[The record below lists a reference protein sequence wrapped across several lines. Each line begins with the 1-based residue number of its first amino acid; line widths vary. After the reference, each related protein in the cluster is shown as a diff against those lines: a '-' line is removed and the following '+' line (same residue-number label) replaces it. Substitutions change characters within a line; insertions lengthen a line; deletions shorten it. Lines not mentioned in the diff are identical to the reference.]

1 MAEEIFNPLDS
12 LGPEYGSINS
22 PILDQAGLS
31 AFEGNVP
38 KTPQIEF
45 PKPENY
51 YPTLGGVQNLNR
63 QNINIRQNLVRTPVN
78 NPSIPKKNVKT
89 SDINAAN
96 KAYLDNFFQANQD
109 KNAYGKIYSYNSGP
123 DGNAFYK
130 RYAAYG
136 QEKFDEVG
144 FSPIRDNEANFNSR
158 TTRWDDF
165 SRMMTHSFVPLLTS
179 GFTSGPRSLMA
190 MATGDFTSADLEDA
204 RLYEEAA
211 AIGQSSKGGAMQFVN
226 NTVMN
231 FGYTAGIIGEAILE
245 EAAGAL
251 LAAPTGGAS
260 FFAATMNNARKVK
273 NVIKGL
279 ELMSDGYTA
288 VRGSLKALNN
298 ITDARKVWQGVRES
312 ATLGKVARFMN
323 PLENT
328 YDAVTGIR
336 KAVRAGDNI
345 SDLAMI
351 SKTAGGFYRDIR
363 NINMAL
369 SEARLEAGMTENK
382 VYDKL
387 YNDAWIAN
395 DHKVPSN
402 QELAA
407 IEKQAKEASLE
418 TLMLNTGIILVSNK
432 FTFGNVTRPR
442 GGIRNFIKSS
452 TDELYEVAAREGA
465 KDFGKLG
472 KVVYNQA
479 TKAFEFQK
487 RNLAT
492 WAKGWTK
499 DPIYKSVANT
509 VGYFKANFVEGVQ
522 ENLQEVIAQAN
533 ERYYIDSYKSPA
545 LQASLYSKAVI
556 KQGLQPK
563 EDYYYDG
570 LKDQFSA
577 QGAETFASG
586 LFMGTLAGPLNN
598 AVPFLSSSY
607 NRIFDKEGYAEWK
620 NAQMNIT
627 EGLVEQLNSQSLAE
641 HFSDVH
647 FNVGAQDLISK
658 IKNAGSKKEGMDAEM
673 ESYIQG
679 IELMRSTGST
689 FLFKEK
695 LESLKDT
702 TDEEFADAIGID
714 VKDADKYR
722 VRIDNAIQRIDSIN
736 DTYDK
741 AEKLFPSPANPKT
754 LGLDED
760 SDEYKA
766 KVLAYNAHHIA
777 VKNLVFFNE
786 AFKDA
791 MGRRVDIQEKYLSN
805 PELQKVGYTEG
816 ALLFKPDQMVNEIAL
831 AAQELQMEMDTTKD
845 PKKIKALESKIEV
858 LSQYADAHSKFN
870 LFFNRH
876 QFAEE
881 YRAELTKELKREP
894 TAEEIADRME
904 QEMGS
909 LDDSQMKEAFI
920 DNLQKAHNN
929 YIKSLA
935 KDKGEIVF
943 DRDMDE
949 AFELLMDYYKLG
961 QEGQSLAKYIDHLHN
976 PENFYDLVSRN
987 AKWMDHQYNRRIKYY
1002 EDLITSEIGK
1012 VRDNAFLNKL
1022 YDAGYVM
1029 SQEDMLAYLGKGNM
1043 PPKEIYNHITKEIYL
1058 EGSPEY
1064 VKIYEEFFKKRAELK
1079 SKAKPKKTGIVKAN
1093 YEKQLADLEA
1103 EKEAAIAALPTEQV
1117 RVDGENMKKKG
1128 KNKTLSFDEVYDQ
1141 LETEQ
1146 YVELSYKNMTAPM
1159 IYYKDVNGDIRLEG
1173 PEGDYVDLE
1182 DISVRFTEAK
1192 KFTYEEQPNPAEV
1205 KKIEDTFKVK
1215 RDAILD
1221 AYNEDKKI
1229 LEDEAEF
1236 EEIDQDTDLNTDDLK
1251 EFRNML
1257 YEKYTDYV
1265 DTLDDEVKEKLF
1277 DDPELFNQQFE
1288 DWVKRPENK
1297 QYFDKYNKQ
1306 NKPTQKEDTVFTF
1319 EGEDI
1324 DTKDLS
1330 LPELIRYRDNLN
1342 NRITAMESD
1351 ELMATPEE
1359 IEEGKDIK
1367 RAYKTDIKTL
1377 NTVIQKRQ
1385 LAGFSPVIKEGI
1397 KKIQKLLEAQKGV
1410 EPGYLLT
1417 ADDPVTGLK
1426 AGEKAY
1432 RVDGLVHRRTTNAIQ
1447 DVIEEEYEYTGK
1459 QAVEKAFNLTIG
1471 KLGLNDKSISS
1482 FMSQMSA
1489 LLETDS
1495 LPGMNQDLL
1504 DEVEAELKSLNGKTV
1519 EQIKLEKDQNKIFK
1533 QIDKINADIEKAE
1546 EDGNATRVQNLIQ
1559 QRSELYPKL
1568 AELDAK
1574 IKGDQTTAPSADT
1587 EAKKADIERRRQKEI
1602 QNTDGLTV
1610 KQAKT
1615 INAKYDAEL
1624 EALGQLA
1631 DIEAKKADIERRRQE
1646 ELNKYA
1652 YDIVERVEDYE
1663 VIHDNGDTLF
1673 VQVRYKKDGS
1683 KEVLTGTEKNKN
1695 GNVAKGSAV
1704 ISDTFYE
1711 EIYEK
1716 VTKTGER
1723 TGEEANLN
1731 GRENKINTEYDAELA
1746 ALGQPVTTTPTE
1758 TVNSHTTFDIIM
1770 DMISEKS
1777 FEDGRIAGNF
1787 ADLAKDYLES
1797 GAKPAFDKKLIS
1809 QEAYDSLFDESTGFL
1824 TKIKRMVDAGEMYLI
1839 GRDLVVYDS
1848 DITRPDGSK
1857 DRIAG
1862 EIDLLL
1868 ATEDGIM
1875 IVDIKTGT
1883 ATKWRNFNKVKR
1895 TEQDKVYSKR
1905 EEYTLQQ
1912 GAYATMLE
1920 NMIEAP
1926 VTIALLPIERS
1937 SNAETNQ
1944 MVTAGQPTNKAIYNT
1959 VEYEKNP
1966 DGFYK
1971 RNDIGQLVFKQTN
1984 DKAYKYFI
1992 PLYRDSIQDKLNILF
2007 PQGAVKLIPGLES
2020 IAKKQMDSYKA
2031 QLDKVTAENTKANV
2045 KTLDGIEKHMTEF
2058 AAKNNIAIPDEL
2070 TNLIKLKRADL
2081 NKEGSMRVIN
2091 NVINKYQRT
2100 KDNSQQNIDKITDK
2114 LSKLKTNVSFDE
2126 IDLDPYS
2133 EFIQEQLEAD
2143 EQFESRFNTH
2153 EEYFANRTGEPTAG
2167 QLIAAETLHLSGIL
2181 TDDEYNAITTD
2192 KYNSSEV
2199 SELIHESVKR
2209 IQYLKVNSA
2218 TDKQAA
2224 ELADYQREIFNLMF
2238 NTKWHA
2244 SNVST
2249 VSVLEDIKEN
2259 LDQGNVKSA
2268 IDILDLELMKMEKLL
2283 NSPYIKDT
2291 EKKTV
2296 TTKITDFN
2304 AMKQAI
2310 VDMTGYV
2317 EEMFETPVEM
2327 EEEGE
2332 LEEFES
2338 VGSELEN
2345 KYSVGTK
2352 IYKKNDNFDEYTVD
2366 KINDDGTVVLAD
2378 ANGKPTTH
2386 RMDTLSRDYL
2396 TEQEMMGE
2404 KPEDTSYETT
2414 PVEDSHLEESQGTV
2428 DQFITTPALKDKAHE
2443 EGMKQSLASIEKDLI
2458 KEIKNC
2464 Q

>member
-22 PILDQAGLS
+22 PILDQVGLS

-51 YPTLGGVQNLNR
+51 YPTLGGVQNLDR

-78 NPSIPKKNVKT
+78 NNSIPKKNVKT

-109 KNAYGKIYSYNSGP
+109 KNAYGKIYSYNAGP

-211 AIGQSSKGGAMQFVN
+211 AIGQSSKGGAMEFVN

-260 FFAATMNNARKVK
+260 LFAATMNNARKAK
-273 NVIKGL
+273 TVIKGL
-279 ELMSDGYTA
+279 DLMSDGYDA

-298 ITDARKVWQGVRES
+298 MTDARKIWQGVRES

-336 KAVRAGDNI
+336 TAVKAGDNI
-345 SDLAMI
+345 TDLAMI

-395 DHKVPSN
+395 DYKVPSN
-402 QELAA
+402 KELAA
-407 IEKQAKEASLE
+407 IEKQSKEASLE

-472 KVVYNQA
+472 KVIYNQA

-627 EGLVEQLNSQSLAE
+627 EGLIEQLNKQSLAE

-658 IKNAGSKKEGMDAEM
+658 IKNAGSKKDGLDVEM

-679 IELMRSTGST
+679 IDLMRRTGST
-689 FLFKEK
+689 YLFKEK
-695 LESLKDT
+695 LESLKDA

-722 VRIDNAIQRIDSIN
+722 ARIDNAIQRVDNIN
-736 DTYDK
+736 DAYDK
-741 AEKLFPSPANPKT
+741 GEKLFPGPANPET
-754 LGLDED
+754 LGLDEN
-760 SDEYKA
+760 SDEYKT
-766 KVLAYNAHHIA
+766 KVLAYKAHHTA

-791 MGRRVDIQEKYLSN
+791 MGRRVAIQEKYLSN
-805 PELQKVGYTEG
+805 TELQKAGYTEG

-845 PKKIKALESKIEV
+845 SKKIKALESKIEV
-858 LSQYADAHSKFN
+858 LSQYADAHSKFD

-881 YRAELTKELKREP
+881 YKAELTKELKREP

-961 QEGQSLAKYIDHLHN
+961 QEGQSMAKYIDHLHN

-1002 EDLITSEIGK
+1002 EDLISSEIGK

-1043 PPKEIYNHITKEIYL
+1043 PPKEIYNHTTQEIYL

-1093 YEKQLADLEA
+1093 YEKQLADLET

-1128 KNKTLSFDEVYDQ
+1128 KNKTLSFDEVYNQ
-1141 LETEQ
+1141 LENEQ

-1265 DTLDDEVKEKLF
+1265 DTLDDEVKERLF

-1417 ADDPVTGLK
+1417 ADDEATGLK

-1504 DEVEAELKSLNGKTV
+1504 DEVEDELKALNGKSV
-1519 EQIKLEKDQNKIFK
+1519 EQIKNEKAQDKINK

-1559 QRSELYPKL
+1559 QRAELYPKL
-1568 AELDAK
+1568 AELSS
-1574 IKGDQTTAPSADT
+1574 KGTGTQPVGT
-1587 EAKKADIERRRQKEI
+1587 EAEKTDIEKAQRQLDGVESRINPNTKHPFFNVGQKHNIGNNYEVREFKDERKDTTQEGVEVITKIHKPAEVDANGQMSRRAEVEV
-1602 QNTDGLTV
+1602 TFFDSYG
-1610 KQAKT
+1610 QAQEFV
-1615 INAKYDAEL
+1615 NAQY
-1624 EALGQLA
+1624 
-1631 DIEAKKADIERRRQE
+1631 
-1646 ELNKYA
+1646 NKYKA
-1652 YDIVERVEDYE
+1652 IAEER
-1663 VIHDNGDTLF
+1663 L
-1673 VQVRYKKDGS
+1673 
-1683 KEVLTGTEKNKN
+1683 
-1695 GNVAKGSAV
+1695 AK
-1704 ISDTFYE
+1704 
-1711 EIYEK
+1711 
-1716 VTKTGER
+1716 
-1723 TGEEANLN
+1723 AN
-1731 GRENKINTEYDAELA
+1731 AELA
-1746 ALGQPVTTTPTE
+1746 ALEQSTTTTPTE

-1966 DGFYK
+1966 DGSYK

-2045 KTLDGIEKHMTEF
+2045 KALDGIEKHMTEF

-2133 EFIQEQLEAD
+2133 EFIQKQLEED

-2181 TDDEYNAITTD
+2181 TDEEYNAITTD

-2259 LDQGNVKSA
+2259 LDQGNVKA
-2268 IDILDLELMKMEKLL
+2268 AMDILDLELMKMEKLL

-2317 EEMFETPVEM
+2317 EEMFETPVDM

-2345 KYSVGTK
+2345 NYPVGTK

-2366 KINDDGTVVLAD
+2366 KMNDDGTVVLAD
-2378 ANGKPTTH
+2378 ANGKLTTH

-2404 KPEDTSYETT
+2404 KPEDASYETT

-2428 DQFITTPALKDKAHE
+2428 DEFITTPALKEKAHE
-2443 EGMKQSLASIEKDLI
+2443 EGMKQSIASIEKELI
-2458 KEIKNC
+2458 KQIKIC
-2464 Q
+2464 P

>member
-12 LGPEYGSINS
+12 LGPEYGSING
-22 PILDQAGLS
+22 PILDQVGLS

-38 KTPQIEF
+38 RTPQIEF

-51 YPTLGGVQNLNR
+51 YPTLGGVQNLDR
-63 QNINIRQNLVRTPVN
+63 QNVNIRQNLVRTPAN
-78 NPSIPKKNVKT
+78 NSSIPKKNVKA

-109 KNAYGKIYSYNSGP
+109 KNAYGKIYSYNAGP

-136 QEKFDEVG
+136 QQKFDEVG

-211 AIGQSSKGGAMQFVN
+211 AIGQSSKGGAMGFIN

-260 FFAATMNNARKVK
+260 LFAATMNNFRKAK
-273 NVIKGL
+273 TTIKGL
-279 ELMSDGYTA
+279 DLMTDGYSA
-288 VRGSLKALNN
+288 VKNSLKALNN
-298 ITDARKVWQGVRES
+298 ITDARKVWQGVKES
-312 ATLGKVARFMN
+312 TTLGKVGRFIN

-328 YDAVTGIR
+328 YDAVTGI
-336 KAVRAGDNI
+336 KTALKAGDNI
-345 SDLAMI
+345 TDLAMI

-402 QELAA
+402 KELAA
-407 IEKQAKEASLE
+407 IEKQAKESSLE

-432 FTFGNVTRPR
+432 ITFGNVTRPR

-452 TDELYEVAAREGA
+452 TDELYEVAAKEGA

-472 KVVYNQA
+472 KVIYNQA

-509 VGYFKANFVEGVQ
+509 VGYFKANFIEGVQ

-627 EGLVEQLNSQSLAE
+627 EGLVKQLNDQSLAE

-658 IKNAGSKKEGMDAEM
+658 IKNSGSKKDGMDAEM

-679 IELMRSTGST
+679 IDLMRSTGST
-689 FLFKEK
+689 YLFKEK
-695 LESLKDT
+695 LESLKDA

-722 VRIDNAIQRIDSIN
+722 ARIDNAIQRVDNIN
-736 DTYDK
+736 DAYDK

-766 KVLAYNAHHIA
+766 KVLAYNAHHTA

-791 MGRRVDIQEKYLSN
+791 MGRRVAIQEKYLSN
-805 PELQKVGYTEG
+805 PELQKAGYTEG

-858 LSQYADAHSKFN
+858 LSQYADAHSKFD

-881 YRAELTKELKREP
+881 YKAELTKELKREP

-976 PENFYDLVSRN
+976 PENFYDLVSKN
-987 AKWMDHQYNRRIKYY
+987 AKWMDHQYNKRIKYY
-1002 EDLITSEIGK
+1002 EDLISSEIGK

-1043 PPKEIYNHITKEIYL
+1043 PPKEIYNHTTQEIYL

-1093 YEKQLADLEA
+1093 YEKQLADLET

-1141 LETEQ
+1141 LENEQ
-1146 YVELSYKNMTAPM
+1146 YVELSYKNMTAPI
-1159 IYYKDVNGDIRLEG
+1159 IYYKDANGDVRLEG

-1205 KKIEDTFKVK
+1205 KKIEDAFKVK

-1277 DDPELFNQQFE
+1277 DDPELFNQEFE

-1306 NKPTQKEDTVFTF
+1306 NKPTQKEDAVFTF

-1324 DTKDLS
+1324 NTKDLS

-1342 NRITAMESD
+1342 NRLTSIASD

-1367 RAYKTDIKTL
+1367 RAYKTDVKTL

-1432 RVDGLVHRRTTNAIQ
+1432 RVNALVHRRTTNAIQ
-1447 DVIEEEYEYTGK
+1447 DVIEEEYEYKGK
-1459 QAVEKAFNLTIG
+1459 EAVEIAFNLTIG
-1471 KLGLNDKSISS
+1471 TLGLNDKSIGS

-1504 DEVEAELKSLNGKTV
+1504 DEVEAELKALNGKTV

-1559 QRSELYPKL
+1559 QRAELYPKL

-1574 IKGDQTTAPSADT
+1574 IKGDQPETTAPA
-1587 EAKKADIERRRQKEI
+1587 E
-1602 QNTDGLTV
+1602 
-1610 KQAKT
+1610 T
-1615 INAKYDAEL
+1615 INA
-1624 EALGQLA
+1624 
-1631 DIEAKKADIERRRQE
+1631 
-1646 ELNKYA
+1646 
-1652 YDIVERVEDYE
+1652 
-1663 VIHDNGDTLF
+1663 
-1673 VQVRYKKDGS
+1673 
-1683 KEVLTGTEKNKN
+1683 
-1695 GNVAKGSAV
+1695 
-1704 ISDTFYE
+1704 
-1711 EIYEK
+1711 
-1716 VTKTGER
+1716 
-1723 TGEEANLN
+1723 
-1731 GRENKINTEYDAELA
+1731 
-1746 ALGQPVTTTPTE
+1746 
-1758 TVNSHTTFDIIM
+1758 HTTFDIIM

-1797 GAKPAFDKKLIS
+1797 GAKPAFDEKLIS
-1809 QEAYDSLFDESTGFL
+1809 EEAYDALFDESTGFL

-1966 DGFYK
+1966 DGSYK

-2020 IAKKQMDSYKA
+2020 VAKKQMDSYKA

-2070 TNLIKLKRADL
+2070 TNLIKFKRAEL

-2091 NVINKYQRT
+2091 NVINKYQTT
-2100 KDNSQQNIDKITDK
+2100 KDSSQQRIDKITDK

-2133 EFIQEQLEAD
+2133 EFIQEQLEED

-2153 EEYFANRTGEPTAG
+2153 EEYFANRTSEPTAG

-2181 TDDEYNAITTD
+2181 TDEEYNAITTD

-2224 ELADYQREIFNLMF
+2224 ELADYQKEIFNLMF

-2259 LDQGNVKSA
+2259 LDQGYIKPA
-2268 IDILDLELMKMEKLL
+2268 IDILDLELMKLEKLL

-2317 EEMFETPVEM
+2317 EEMFETPVDM

-2345 KYSVGTK
+2345 NYPVGTK

-2366 KINDDGTVVLAD
+2366 KMNDDGTVVLAD

-2428 DQFITTPALKDKAHE
+2428 DEFITTPALKDKAHE

>member
-51 YPTLGGVQNLNR
+51 YPTLGGVQNLDR

-179 GFTSGPRSLMA
+179 GFTSGPRSLIA

-402 QELAA
+402 KELAA

-805 PELQKVGYTEG
+805 PELQKAGYTEG

-881 YRAELTKELKREP
+881 YKAELTKELKREP

-961 QEGQSLAKYIDHLHN
+961 QEGQSMAKYIDHLHN

-1043 PPKEIYNHITKEIYL
+1043 PPKEIYNHTTQEIYL

-1093 YEKQLADLEA
+1093 YEKQLADLET

-1141 LETEQ
+1141 LENEQ
-1146 YVELSYKNMTAPM
+1146 YVELSYKNMTAPI
-1159 IYYKDVNGDIRLEG
+1159 IYYKDANGDIRLEG

-1192 KFTYEEQPNPAEV
+1192 KFTYDEQPNPAEA
-1205 KKIEDTFKVK
+1205 KKIEDSFKVK

-1265 DTLDDEVKEKLF
+1265 DTLDDEVKERLF

-1288 DWVKRPENK
+1288 DWVKSPENK

-1519 EQIKLEKDQNKIFK
+1519 EQIKLEKDQDKIFK

-1574 IKGDQTTAPSADT
+1574 IKGDQTTVPSADT
-1587 EAKKADIERRRQKEI
+1587 EAQKADIEKAQRQLDNVESRINPNANHPIFNVGQKHNIGNNYEVREFKDERKDTTQEGVEVITKIHKPAEVDADGKMSRRAEVEV
-1602 QNTDGLTV
+1602 TFFDSYE
-1610 KQAKT
+1610 QAQEFV
-1615 INAKYDAEL
+1615 NAQY
-1624 EALGQLA
+1624 
-1631 DIEAKKADIERRRQE
+1631 
-1646 ELNKYA
+1646 NKYKA
-1652 YDIVERVEDYE
+1652 IAEER
-1663 VIHDNGDTLF
+1663 L
-1673 VQVRYKKDGS
+1673 
-1683 KEVLTGTEKNKN
+1683 
-1695 GNVAKGSAV
+1695 AK
-1704 ISDTFYE
+1704 
-1711 EIYEK
+1711 
-1716 VTKTGER
+1716 
-1723 TGEEANLN
+1723 AN
-1731 GRENKINTEYDAELA
+1731 AELA
-1746 ALGQPVTTTPTE
+1746 ALGQSTTTTPTE

-1966 DGFYK
+1966 DGSYK

-2045 KTLDGIEKHMTEF
+2045 KTLDGIEKHMAEF

-2181 TDDEYNAITTD
+2181 TDEEYNAITTD

-2259 LDQGNVKSA
+2259 LDQGNVKA
-2268 IDILDLELMKMEKLL
+2268 AMDILDLELMKMEKLL

-2317 EEMFETPVEM
+2317 EEMFETPVDM

-2345 KYSVGTK
+2345 NYPVGTK

-2366 KINDDGTVVLAD
+2366 KMNDDGTVVLAD
-2378 ANGKPTTH
+2378 TNGKLTTH

-2404 KPEDTSYETT
+2404 KPEDASYETT

-2428 DQFITTPALKDKAHE
+2428 DEFITTPALKDKAHE

>member
-22 PILDQAGLS
+22 PILDEKGLS

-38 KTPQIEF
+38 KTPTIEF

-51 YPTLGGVQNLNR
+51 YPTLSGVQNLDR
-63 QNINIRQNLVRTPVN
+63 QNVNIRQNLVRTPVN
-78 NPSIPKKNVKT
+78 NSSIPKKNLKASEV
-89 SDINAAN
+89 SAAN
-96 KAYLDNFFQANQD
+96 TAYLDNFFQANQD
-109 KNAYGKIYSYNSGP
+109 KNAYGKIYSYNAGP

-136 QEKFDEVG
+136 QKKFDEVG

-165 SRMMTHSFVPLLTS
+165 SRMMTHSFVPLFTS
-179 GFTSGPRSLMA
+179 GFTSGPKSLMA

-211 AIGQSSKGGAMQFVN
+211 AIGQSSKGGAMGFVN
-226 NTVMN
+226 NTVLN

-251 LAAPTGGAS
+251 LAAPTGGS
-260 FFAATMNNARKVK
+260 SLFAATMNNARKLK
-273 NVIKGL
+273 NFGKGL
-279 ELMSDGYTA
+279 DFMSDGYDA
-288 VRGSLKALNN
+288 VNGSLRAMNN
-298 ITDARKVWQGVRES
+298 MNQARKVWQTVRES
-312 ATLGKVARFMN
+312 ATLGKVGKFIN

-328 YDAVTGIR
+328 YDALSGIR
-336 KAVRAGDNI
+336 KAVKAGDNI
-345 SDLAMI
+345 TDLAI
-351 SKTAGGFYRDIR
+351 LSKTAGGFYRDIR
-363 NINMAL
+363 NVNMAL
-369 SEARLEAGMTENK
+369 SEARLEAGMVENK
-382 VYDKL
+382 IYDKL

-395 DHKVPSN
+395 DHKVPDN
-402 QELAA
+402 KELAA

-418 TLMLNTGIILVSNK
+418 TMMLNTGLIYFSNK
-432 FTFGNVTRPR
+432 ITFGNITAPR
-442 GGIRNFIKSS
+442 GGLRNFIKST
-452 TDELYEVAAREGA
+452 TDELYEVAAREGT

-472 KVVYNQA
+472 KVIYDQTA
-479 TKAFEFQK
+479 KAFKFQK
-487 RNLAT
+487 NNIAEL
-492 WAKGWTK
+492 AKGWAK
-499 DPIYKSVANT
+499 NPIYKSVGST
-509 VGYFKANFVEGVQ
+509 VGYFKSNFTEGIQ

-533 ERYYIDSYKSPA
+533 ERYYIDAYKSPG
-545 LQASLYSKAVI
+545 LQTNLYSKAVI

-563 EDYYYDG
+563 KDYYYDG

-607 NRIFDKEGYAEWK
+607 NRIFDKEGYNKWK
-620 NAQMNIT
+620 EAQMNIT
-627 EGLVEQLNSQSLAE
+627 EGLIKQLNDQSLNE

-647 FNVGAQDLISK
+647 FNAGAQDLISR
-658 IKNAGSKKEGMDAEM
+658 IKNSGSKKDGLDAEM
-673 ESYIQG
+673 EAYIEG
-679 IELMRSTGST
+679 INLMRNTGST
-689 FLFKEK
+689 FLFKER
-695 LESLKDT
+695 LEGLKDA
-702 TDEEFADAIGID
+702 TDEEFAEDIGID

-722 VRIDNAIQRIDSIN
+722 ARIDSAIERIDKVN
-736 DTYDK
+736 DAYDK

-766 KVLAYNAHHIA
+766 KVLSYNAHQTAI
-777 VKNLVFFNE
+777 KNLVFFNE
-786 AFKDA
+786 SFKDA
-791 MGRRVDIQEKYLSN
+791 MGRRVAIQEKYLSN
-805 PELQKVGYTEG
+805 PDLQKAGYTEG
-816 ALLFKPDQMVNEIAL
+816 ALLFKPANMINEIAL
-831 AAQELQMEMDTTKD
+831 AAQELQMEKDGAND

-858 LSQYADAHSKFN
+858 LSQFSDAHSKFN

-876 QFAEE
+876 EFAQKYKE
-881 YRAELTKELKREP
+881 ALTKELKREP

-904 QEMGS
+904 QDMGS
-909 LDDSQMKEAFI
+909 LDDPQMRELFVSNLKEA
-920 DNLQKAHNN
+920 HNK
-929 YIKSLA
+929 YIKTLA
-935 KDKGEIVF
+935 KDKDEIVF
-943 DRDMDE
+943 DKDMDE
-949 AFELLMDYYKLG
+949 AFVLLMDYYTLVKDGQKL
-961 QEGQSLAKYIDHLHN
+961 ATYIDHLHN

-987 AKWMDHQYNRRIKYY
+987 KKWMDHQYNQRVKYY

-1029 SQEDMLAYLGKGNM
+1029 SQEDMLDYLGKNSL
-1043 PPKEIYNHITKEIYL
+1043 PPSEIYNHTTKEIYK

-1064 VKIYEEFFKKRAELK
+1064 NKIYEEFFKKRAELK
-1079 SKAKPKKTGIVKAN
+1079 AQVKPKKTGIVKAE
-1093 YEKQLADLEA
+1093 YEKQLADLE
-1103 EKEAAIAALPTEQV
+1103 EQKQAAIDQLPTEEV
-1117 RVDGENMKKKG
+1117 RVDGESMKKKG
-1128 KNKTLSFDEVYDQ
+1128 KNKTLSMDEVYDQ
-1141 LETEQ
+1141 LETEE
-1146 YVELSYKNMTAPM
+1146 YVELSYKDMSAPM
-1159 IYYKDVNGDIRLEG
+1159 VFYKDVNGDIRLEG
-1173 PEGDYVDLE
+1173 PEGEYVDLE
-1182 DISVRFTEAK
+1182 GVKVRFTEAK
-1192 KFTYEEQPNPAEV
+1192 RFTYEEQRNAADV
-1205 KKIEDTFKVK
+1205 KKIEETYKAK

-1221 AYNEDKKI
+1221 AYNADMKVI
-1229 LEDEAEF
+1229 EDESEY
-1236 EEIDQDTDLNTDDLK
+1236 EEIDQNTDLNTADLK

-1265 DTLDDEVKEKLF
+1265 ETLDEEEKERLY
-1277 DDPELFNQQFE
+1277 DDPEAFNQEFE
-1288 DWVKRPENK
+1288 EWTKLPENK

-1306 NKPTQKEDTVFTF
+1306 NKPVAKEDAVFTF
-1319 EGEDI
+1319 DGEDV
-1324 DTKDLS
+1324 DTKDYT
-1330 LPELIRYRDNLN
+1330 LPQLIRFRDNLN
-1342 NRITAMESD
+1342 NRVTEMEKD

-1367 RAYKTDIKTL
+1367 RGYKTDIKTL
-1377 NTVIQKRQ
+1377 NTIIQKRQ

-1417 ADDPVTGLK
+1417 EDDEDTGLK

-1447 DVIEEEYEYTGK
+1447 DVIEEEYEYKGK

-1471 KLGLNDKSISS
+1471 KEGLNNKSIDS

-1504 DEVEAELKSLNGKTV
+1504 DEVESELKALNGKSV
-1519 EQIKLEKDQNKIFK
+1519 DQIKNEKAQDKINK
-1533 QIDKINADIEKAE
+1533 QIDKINAEIEKAE

-1559 QRSELYPKL
+1559 QRAELYPKL
-1568 AELDAK
+1568 AELSS
-1574 IKGDQTTAPSADT
+1574 KGTGTQPVGT
-1587 EAKKADIERRRQKEI
+1587 EAKKTKIISSETVEKGIKKGQTIIVTQTNSTEDVEGTIVSVTEYEAKVGDTTVSLGGRTMTFKEFKEEFPLDEDYEEIFADSPDLNDDTRI
-1602 QNTDGLTV
+1602 TV
-1610 KQAKT
+1610 RKVKRAPSSSRFETVVSIFSPVLGGKMDVTIKQDD
-1615 INAKYDAEL
+1615 AKYQAEL
-1624 EALGQLA
+1624 EALGQA
-1631 DIEAKKADIERRRQE
+1631 EA
-1646 ELNKYA
+1646 
-1652 YDIVERVEDYE
+1652 
-1663 VIHDNGDTLF
+1663 
-1673 VQVRYKKDGS
+1673 
-1683 KEVLTGTEKNKN
+1683 
-1695 GNVAKGSAV
+1695 
-1704 ISDTFYE
+1704 
-1711 EIYEK
+1711 
-1716 VTKTGER
+1716 
-1723 TGEEANLN
+1723 
-1731 GRENKINTEYDAELA
+1731 
-1746 ALGQPVTTTPTE
+1746 PTE
-1758 TVNSHTTFDIIM
+1758 TINTHTTFDIIM

-1797 GAKPAFDKKLIS
+1797 GAKPVFNEKLIS

-1944 MVTAGQPTNKAIYNT
+1944 MVTAGQPTNKAVYNT

-1966 DGFYK
+1966 DGTYK
-1971 RNDIGQLVFKQTN
+1971 RNDVGQLVFKQSN
-1984 DKAYKYFI
+1984 DKAYKFFI
-1992 PLYRDSIQDKLNILF
+1992 PLYREPIQDKLNILF

-2020 IAKKQMDSYKA
+2020 VAKKQMDSYKT

-2070 TNLIKLKRADL
+2070 LNLIKVKRAEM
-2081 NKEGSMRVIN
+2081 NKEGSMKIIN
-2091 NVINKYQRT
+2091 NIIDKYNRT
-2100 KDNSQQNIDKITDK
+2100 KDSSQVSIDKITNK
-2114 LSKLKTNVSFDE
+2114 LSKLKTNVSFDD
-2126 IDLDPYS
+2126 IDLDQYS
-2133 EFIQEQLEAD
+2133 DFIQEQLEAD
-2143 EQFESRFNTH
+2143 EQFKSRFETH
-2153 EEYFANRTGEPTAG
+2153 EEYFANRTSSPTAG
-2167 QLIAAETLHLSGIL
+2167 QLIAAQTLHLSGIL
-2181 TDDEYNAITTD
+2181 TDEEYNPIAD
-2192 KYNSSEV
+2192 EDYDSSEV

-2224 ELADYQREIFNLMF
+2224 ELADYQKEIFNLMF
-2238 NTKWHA
+2238 NTKWHT
-2244 SNVST
+2244 SNVAT
-2249 VSVLEDIKEN
+2249 VLVLDSVKEN
-2259 LDQGNVKSA
+2259 LDEGDIRTAV
-2268 IDILDLELMKMEKLL
+2268 DILDREIGTMEVRLE
-2283 NSPYIKDT
+2283 SPYAKDP
-2291 EKKTV
+2291 EKKTL
-2296 TTKITDFN
+2296 TSKIADLT

-2317 EEMFETPVEM
+2317 EEMFEVEPEI

-2338 VGSELEN
+2338 FGTELEN
-2345 KYSVGTK
+2345 KYTVGT
-2352 IYKKNDNFDEYTVD
+2352 ILYKKNDNFDEYTVD
-2366 KINDDGTVVLAD
+2366 KVNNDGTVVLAAPD
-2378 ANGKPTTH
+2378 GKKTTH
-2386 RMDTLSRDYL
+2386 RMDTISKDFS
-2396 TEQEMMGE
+2396 TEKEIMGE
-2404 KPEDTSYETT
+2404 TPEDTSYETNQ
-2414 PVEDSHLEESQGTV
+2414 VEDSHLKESQGTV
-2428 DQFITTPALKDKAHE
+2428 DEFIITPALKDKAHE
-2443 EGMKQSLASIEKDLI
+2443 EGMKQSISSIEKDLI
-2458 KEIKNC
+2458 AQIKNC

>member
-1 MAEEIFNPLDS
+1 
-12 LGPEYGSINS
+12 
-22 PILDQAGLS
+22 
-31 AFEGNVP
+31 
-38 KTPQIEF
+38 
-45 PKPENY
+45 
-51 YPTLGGVQNLNR
+51 
-63 QNINIRQNLVRTPVN
+63 
-78 NPSIPKKNVKT
+78 
-89 SDINAAN
+89 
-96 KAYLDNFFQANQD
+96 
-109 KNAYGKIYSYNSGP
+109 
-123 DGNAFYK
+123 
-130 RYAAYG
+130 
-136 QEKFDEVG
+136 
-144 FSPIRDNEANFNSR
+144 
-158 TTRWDDF
+158 
-165 SRMMTHSFVPLLTS
+165 
-179 GFTSGPRSLMA
+179 
-190 MATGDFTSADLEDA
+190 
-204 RLYEEAA
+204 
-211 AIGQSSKGGAMQFVN
+211 
-226 NTVMN
+226 
-231 FGYTAGIIGEAILE
+231 
-245 EAAGAL
+245 
-251 LAAPTGGAS
+251 
-260 FFAATMNNARKVK
+260 
-273 NVIKGL
+273 
-279 ELMSDGYTA
+279 
-288 VRGSLKALNN
+288 
-298 ITDARKVWQGVRES
+298 
-312 ATLGKVARFMN
+312 
-323 PLENT
+323 
-328 YDAVTGIR
+328 
-336 KAVRAGDNI
+336 
-345 SDLAMI
+345 
-351 SKTAGGFYRDIR
+351 
-363 NINMAL
+363 
-369 SEARLEAGMTENK
+369 
-382 VYDKL
+382 
-387 YNDAWIAN
+387 
-395 DHKVPSN
+395 
-402 QELAA
+402 
-407 IEKQAKEASLE
+407 
-418 TLMLNTGIILVSNK
+418 
-432 FTFGNVTRPR
+432 
-442 GGIRNFIKSS
+442 
-452 TDELYEVAAREGA
+452 
-465 KDFGKLG
+465 
-472 KVVYNQA
+472 
-479 TKAFEFQK
+479 
-487 RNLAT
+487 
-492 WAKGWTK
+492 
-499 DPIYKSVANT
+499 
-509 VGYFKANFVEGVQ
+509 
-522 ENLQEVIAQAN
+522 
-533 ERYYIDSYKSPA
+533 
-545 LQASLYSKAVI
+545 
-556 KQGLQPK
+556 
-563 EDYYYDG
+563 
-570 LKDQFSA
+570 
-577 QGAETFASG
+577 
-586 LFMGTLAGPLNN
+586 
-598 AVPFLSSSY
+598 
-607 NRIFDKEGYAEWK
+607 
-620 NAQMNIT
+620 
-627 EGLVEQLNSQSLAE
+627 
-641 HFSDVH
+641 
-647 FNVGAQDLISK
+647 
-658 IKNAGSKKEGMDAEM
+658 
-673 ESYIQG
+673 
-679 IELMRSTGST
+679 
-689 FLFKEK
+689 
-695 LESLKDT
+695 
-702 TDEEFADAIGID
+702 
-714 VKDADKYR
+714 
-722 VRIDNAIQRIDSIN
+722 
-736 DTYDK
+736 
-741 AEKLFPSPANPKT
+741 
-754 LGLDED
+754 
-760 SDEYKA
+760 
-766 KVLAYNAHHIA
+766 
-777 VKNLVFFNE
+777 
-786 AFKDA
+786 
-791 MGRRVDIQEKYLSN
+791 
-805 PELQKVGYTEG
+805 
-816 ALLFKPDQMVNEIAL
+816 
-831 AAQELQMEMDTTKD
+831 
-845 PKKIKALESKIEV
+845 
-858 LSQYADAHSKFN
+858 
-870 LFFNRH
+870 
-876 QFAEE
+876 
-881 YRAELTKELKREP
+881 
-894 TAEEIADRME
+894 
-904 QEMGS
+904 
-909 LDDSQMKEAFI
+909 
-920 DNLQKAHNN
+920 
-929 YIKSLA
+929 
-935 KDKGEIVF
+935 
-943 DRDMDE
+943 
-949 AFELLMDYYKLG
+949 
-961 QEGQSLAKYIDHLHN
+961 
-976 PENFYDLVSRN
+976 
-987 AKWMDHQYNRRIKYY
+987 MDHQYNRRIKYY

-1043 PPKEIYNHITKEIYL
+1043 PPKEIYNHTTQEIYL

-1192 KFTYEEQPNPAEV
+1192 KFTYDEQPNPAEV
-1205 KKIEDTFKVK
+1205 KKIEDSFKVK

-1265 DTLDDEVKEKLF
+1265 DTLDDEVKERLF

-1288 DWVKRPENK
+1288 DWVKSPENK

-1417 ADDPVTGLK
+1417 ADDEATGLK

-1504 DEVEAELKSLNGKTV
+1504 DEVEDELKALNGKSV
-1519 EQIKLEKDQNKIFK
+1519 EQIKNEKAQDKINK

-1559 QRSELYPKL
+1559 QRAELYPKL
-1568 AELDAK
+1568 AELSS
-1574 IKGDQTTAPSADT
+1574 KGTGTQPVGT
-1587 EAKKADIERRRQKEI
+1587 EAEKTDIEKAQRQLDGVESRINPNTKHPFFNVGQKHNIGNNYEVREFKDERKDTTQEGVEVITKIHKPAEVDANGQMSRRAEVEV
-1602 QNTDGLTV
+1602 TFFDSYG
-1610 KQAKT
+1610 QAQEFV
-1615 INAKYDAEL
+1615 NAQY
-1624 EALGQLA
+1624 
-1631 DIEAKKADIERRRQE
+1631 
-1646 ELNKYA
+1646 NKYKA
-1652 YDIVERVEDYE
+1652 IAEER
-1663 VIHDNGDTLF
+1663 L
-1673 VQVRYKKDGS
+1673 
-1683 KEVLTGTEKNKN
+1683 
-1695 GNVAKGSAV
+1695 AK
-1704 ISDTFYE
+1704 
-1711 EIYEK
+1711 
-1716 VTKTGER
+1716 
-1723 TGEEANLN
+1723 AN
-1731 GRENKINTEYDAELA
+1731 AELA
-1746 ALGQPVTTTPTE
+1746 ALEQSTTTTPTE

-1966 DGFYK
+1966 DGSYK

-2045 KTLDGIEKHMTEF
+2045 KALDGIEKHMTEF

-2153 EEYFANRTGEPTAG
+2153 EEYFANRTSEPTAG

-2181 TDDEYNAITTD
+2181 TDEEYNAITTD

-2259 LDQGNVKSA
+2259 LDQGNVKA
-2268 IDILDLELMKMEKLL
+2268 AMDILDLELMKMEKLL

>member
-22 PILDQAGLS
+22 PILDQVGLS

-51 YPTLGGVQNLNR
+51 YPTLGGVQNLDR
-63 QNINIRQNLVRTPVN
+63 QNVNIRQNLVRTPAN
-78 NPSIPKKNVKT
+78 NSSIPKKNVKS

-109 KNAYGKIYSYNSGP
+109 KNAYGKIYSYNAGP

-136 QEKFDEVG
+136 QQKFDEVG

-190 MATGDFTSADLEDA
+190 MATGDFKSADLEDA

-211 AIGQSSKGGAMQFVN
+211 AIGQSSKGGPMGFIN

-260 FFAATMNNARKVK
+260 LFAATLNNLRKAK
-273 NVIKGL
+273 TTIKGL
-279 ELMSDGYTA
+279 DLMSDGYSA
-288 VRGSLKALNN
+288 VKNSLKALNN
-298 ITDARKVWQGVRES
+298 ITDARKVWQGVKES
-312 ATLGKVARFMN
+312 TTLGKVGRFIN

-328 YDAVTGIR
+328 YDAVTGI
-336 KAVRAGDNI
+336 KTALKAGDNI
-345 SDLAMI
+345 TDLAMI

-402 QELAA
+402 KELAA

-432 FTFGNVTRPR
+432 ITFGNVTRPR

-452 TDELYEVAAREGA
+452 TDELYEVAAKEGA

-472 KVVYNQA
+472 KVIYNQA

-509 VGYFKANFVEGVQ
+509 VGYFKSNFIEGVQ

-627 EGLVEQLNSQSLAE
+627 EGLVKQLNDQSLAE

-658 IKNAGSKKEGMDAEM
+658 IKNSGSKKDGMDAEM

-679 IELMRSTGST
+679 IDLMRSTGT
-689 FLFKEK
+689 TYLFKEK
-695 LESLKDT
+695 LESLKDA

-722 VRIDNAIQRIDSIN
+722 ARIDNAIQRVDNIN
-736 DTYDK
+736 DAYDK

-766 KVLAYNAHHIA
+766 KVLAYNAHHTA

-791 MGRRVDIQEKYLSN
+791 MGRRVAIQEKYLSN
-805 PELQKVGYTEG
+805 PELQKAGYTEG

-858 LSQYADAHSKFN
+858 LSQYADAHSKFD

-881 YRAELTKELKREP
+881 YKAELTKELKREP

-976 PENFYDLVSRN
+976 PENFYDLVSKN
-987 AKWMDHQYNRRIKYY
+987 AKWMDHQYNKRIKYY
-1002 EDLITSEIGK
+1002 EDLISSEIGK

-1043 PPKEIYNHITKEIYL
+1043 PPKEIYNHTTQEIYL

-1093 YEKQLADLEA
+1093 YEKQLADLET

-1141 LETEQ
+1141 LENEQ

-1159 IYYKDVNGDIRLEG
+1159 IYYKDANGDVRLEG
-1173 PEGDYVDLE
+1173 PEGDYVNLE

-1205 KKIEDTFKVK
+1205 KKIEDAFKVK

-1265 DTLDDEVKEKLF
+1265 DTLDDETKEKLF

-1306 NKPTQKEDTVFTF
+1306 NKPTQKEDAVFTF

-1342 NRITAMESD
+1342 NRLTSIASD

-1367 RAYKTDIKTL
+1367 RAYKTDVKTL

-1432 RVDGLVHRRTTNAIQ
+1432 RVNALVHRRTTNAIQ
-1447 DVIEEEYEYTGK
+1447 DVIEEEYEYKGK
-1459 QAVEKAFNLTIG
+1459 QAVEEAFNLTIG
-1471 KLGLNDKSISS
+1471 KLGLNDKSIGS

-1504 DEVEAELKSLNGKTV
+1504 DEVEAELKALNGKTV

-1559 QRSELYPKL
+1559 QRAELYPKL
-1568 AELDAK
+1568 VELDAK
-1574 IKGDQTTAPSADT
+1574 IKGDQPA
-1587 EAKKADIERRRQKEI
+1587 
-1602 QNTDGLTV
+1602 
-1610 KQAKT
+1610 
-1615 INAKYDAEL
+1615 
-1624 EALGQLA
+1624 
-1631 DIEAKKADIERRRQE
+1631 
-1646 ELNKYA
+1646 
-1652 YDIVERVEDYE
+1652 
-1663 VIHDNGDTLF
+1663 
-1673 VQVRYKKDGS
+1673 
-1683 KEVLTGTEKNKN
+1683 
-1695 GNVAKGSAV
+1695 
-1704 ISDTFYE
+1704 
-1711 EIYEK
+1711 
-1716 VTKTGER
+1716 
-1723 TGEEANLN
+1723 
-1731 GRENKINTEYDAELA
+1731 
-1746 ALGQPVTTTPTE
+1746 TTTPTE
-1758 TVNSHTTFDIIM
+1758 TINAHTTFDIIM

-1809 QEAYDSLFDESTGFL
+1809 EEAYDALFDESTGFL

-1966 DGFYK
+1966 DGSYK

-2020 IAKKQMDSYKA
+2020 VAKKQMDSYKA

-2070 TNLIKLKRADL
+2070 TNLIKLKRAEL

-2153 EEYFANRTGEPTAG
+2153 EEYFANRTSEPTAG

-2181 TDDEYNAITTD
+2181 TDEEYNAITID

-2259 LDQGNVKSA
+2259 LDQGYIKPA
-2268 IDILDLELMKMEKLL
+2268 IDILDLELMKLEKLL

-2317 EEMFETPVEM
+2317 EEMFETPVDM

-2345 KYSVGTK
+2345 NYPVGTK

-2366 KINDDGTVVLAD
+2366 KMNDDGTVVLAD

-2404 KPEDTSYETT
+2404 KPEDASYETT

-2428 DQFITTPALKDKAHE
+2428 DEFITTPALKEKAHE
-2443 EGMKQSLASIEKDLI
+2443 EGMKQSLASIEKDLL

>member
-22 PILDQAGLS
+22 PILDQVGLS

-38 KTPQIEF
+38 RTPQIEF

-51 YPTLGGVQNLNR
+51 YPTLGGVQNLDR
-63 QNINIRQNLVRTPVN
+63 QNVNIRQNLVRTPAN
-78 NPSIPKKNVKT
+78 NSSIPKKNVKA

-109 KNAYGKIYSYNSGP
+109 KNAYGKIYSYNAGP

-136 QEKFDEVG
+136 QQKFDEVG

-211 AIGQSSKGGAMQFVN
+211 AIGQSSKGGAMGFIN

-260 FFAATMNNARKVK
+260 LFAATLNNLRKAK
-273 NVIKGL
+273 TTIKGL
-279 ELMSDGYTA
+279 DLMSDGYSA
-288 VRGSLKALNN
+288 VKNSLKALNN
-298 ITDARKVWQGVRES
+298 ITDARKVWQGVKES
-312 ATLGKVARFMN
+312 TTLGKVGRFIN

-328 YDAVTGIR
+328 YDAVTGI
-336 KAVRAGDNI
+336 KTALKAGDNI
-345 SDLAMI
+345 TDLAMI

-432 FTFGNVTRPR
+432 ITFGNVTRPR

-452 TDELYEVAAREGA
+452 TDELYEVAAKEGA

-472 KVVYNQA
+472 KVIYNQA

-509 VGYFKANFVEGVQ
+509 VGYFKANFIEGVQ

-627 EGLVEQLNSQSLAE
+627 EGLIEQLNNQSLAE

-658 IKNAGSKKEGMDAEM
+658 IKNSGSKKAGLDAEM

-679 IELMRSTGST
+679 IDLMRSTGST
-689 FLFKEK
+689 YLFKEK
-695 LESLKDT
+695 LESLKDA

-722 VRIDNAIQRIDSIN
+722 ARIDNAIQRIDSIN

-741 AEKLFPSPANPKT
+741 GEKLFPSPANPKT
-754 LGLDED
+754 LGLDEN

-766 KVLAYNAHHIA
+766 KVLAYNAHHTAI
-777 VKNLVFFNE
+777 KNLVFFNE

-791 MGRRVDIQEKYLSN
+791 MGRRVAIQEKYLSN
-805 PELQKVGYTEG
+805 TELQKAGYTEG

-858 LSQYADAHSKFN
+858 LSQYADAHSKFD

-881 YRAELTKELKREP
+881 YKAELTKELKREP

-976 PENFYDLVSRN
+976 PENFYDLVSKN
-987 AKWMDHQYNRRIKYY
+987 AKWMDHQYNKRIKYY
-1002 EDLITSEIGK
+1002 EDLISSEIGK

-1043 PPKEIYNHITKEIYL
+1043 PPKEIYNHTTQEIYL

-1093 YEKQLADLEA
+1093 YEKQLADLET

-1141 LETEQ
+1141 LENEQ
-1146 YVELSYKNMTAPM
+1146 YVELSYKNMTAPI
-1159 IYYKDVNGDIRLEG
+1159 IYYKDANGDVRLEG

-1205 KKIEDTFKVK
+1205 KKIEDAFKVK

-1236 EEIDQDTDLNTDDLK
+1236 EEIDQNTDLNTADLK

-1265 DTLDDEVKEKLF
+1265 ETLDEEEKERLY
-1277 DDPELFNQQFE
+1277 DDPEVFNQEFE
-1288 DWVKRPENK
+1288 EWTKLPENK

-1306 NKPTQKEDTVFTF
+1306 NKPVAKEDAVFTF

-1324 DTKDLS
+1324 DTKDYT
-1330 LPELIRYRDNLN
+1330 LPQLIRYRDNLN
-1342 NRITAMESD
+1342 DRITEMEKD

-1471 KLGLNDKSISS
+1471 ELGLNDKSISS

-1559 QRSELYPKL
+1559 QRAELYPKL
-1568 AELDAK
+1568 AELDSK
-1574 IKGDQTTAPSADT
+1574 IKGDQPAAPVDT
-1587 EAKKADIERRRQKEI
+1587 ETKITKVISSE
-1602 QNTDGLTV
+1602 
-1610 KQAKT
+1610 
-1615 INAKYDAEL
+1615 
-1624 EALGQLA
+1624 
-1631 DIEAKKADIERRRQE
+1631 
-1646 ELNKYA
+1646 
-1652 YDIVERVEDYE
+1652 IVEKGNTKGQTITTTQTNSIKDLEGVIISVTEYGAKIGDTRVSSGGRRMTFKEFKEEFPLDEDYE
-1663 VIHDNGDTLF
+1663 KLFEDWPDLTDDTIITVQKVERSPTSSRFKTVVTIVSPVLGDKMYVTIK
-1673 VQVRYKKDGS
+1673 Q
-1683 KEVLTGTEKNKN
+1683 
-1695 GNVAKGSAV
+1695 
-1704 ISDTFYE
+1704 DT
-1711 EIYEK
+1711 
-1716 VTKTGER
+1716 TK
-1723 TGEEANLN
+1723 
-1731 GRENKINTEYDAELA
+1731 YDAELA
-1746 ALGQPVTTTPTE
+1746 ALEQPATTAPAE
-1758 TVNSHTTFDIIM
+1758 TINTHTTFDIIM

-1797 GAKPAFDKKLIS
+1797 GAKPVFNEKLIS

-1895 TEQDKVYSKR
+1895 TEEDKVYSKR

-1944 MVTAGQPTNKAIYNT
+1944 MVTAGQPTNKAVYNT
-1959 VEYEKNP
+1959 VEYEKNL
-1966 DGFYK
+1966 DGSYK
-1971 RNDIGQLVFKQTN
+1971 RNDVGQLVFKQTN
-1984 DKAYKYFI
+1984 DKAYKFFI
-1992 PLYRDSIQDKLNILF
+1992 PLYREPVQDKLNILF

-2020 IAKKQMDSYKA
+2020 VAKKQMDSYKA

-2070 TNLIKLKRADL
+2070 TNLIKFKRADL

-2091 NVINKYQRT
+2091 NVINKYQTT
-2100 KDNSQQNIDKITDK
+2100 KDSSQQRIDKITDK

-2153 EEYFANRTGEPTAG
+2153 EEYFANRTSEPTAG

-2181 TDDEYNAITTD
+2181 TDEEYNAITID

-2224 ELADYQREIFNLMF
+2224 ELADYQKEIFNLMF

-2259 LDQGNVKSA
+2259 LDQGYIKPA
-2268 IDILDLELMKMEKLL
+2268 IDILDLELMKLEKLL

-2317 EEMFETPVEM
+2317 EEMFETPVDM

-2345 KYSVGTK
+2345 NYPVGTK

-2386 RMDTLSRDYL
+2386 RMDTLGRDYL